1 MPKKIKLADLEHD
14 EKKKLEKVS
23 FLSIFSV
30 FVICVF
36 IVSCFACSQNAG
48 VQLDKEQQEELDR
61 VYWTNE
67 IVDTTWQVSTSDK
80 NNGILEGQTMT
91 MDLKF
96 ANVNGTICAY
106 FSTSDVEILTGK
118 LALEGSKGIL
128 SLTADGKK
136 WNVKFSEKNN
146 VMYLTISWSNGE
158 VHYTS
163 KK

>member
-1 MPKKIKLADLEHD
+1 MPKKIKLADLEHN

-91 MDLKF
+91 LDLKF
-96 ANVNGTICAY
+96 ASVNGTIFAY
-106 FSTSDVEILTGK
+106 FSTSDVVILTAK
-118 LALEGSKGIL
+118 LALEGSKGTL